1 MVDVPSEHSSL
12 KGKDELESEHTRN
25 FPRNCNLRGK
35 EGEGERMK
43 PVRHMYINE
52 Q

>member
-12 KGKDELESEHTRN
+12 KGKNELESEHTINLARN
-25 FPRNCNLRGK
+25 FNLGGK

-43 PVRHMYINE
+43 PVRHVY